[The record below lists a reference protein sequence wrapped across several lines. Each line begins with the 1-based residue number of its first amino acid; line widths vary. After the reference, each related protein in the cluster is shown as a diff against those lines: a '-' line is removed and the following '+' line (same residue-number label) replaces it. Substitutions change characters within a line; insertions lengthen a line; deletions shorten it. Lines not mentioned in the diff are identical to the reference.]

1 MGVISRVADSRPFLF
16 VLLALL
22 AWFVLG
28 AAVAGV
34 VALLLQMPLVST
46 LPQVA
51 GTLGGTA
58 VLLLLVSRLG
68 WLRPL
73 GITTFGTWTTWA
85 LTLLLGAYLVLSGF
99 YAFFGEVAFD
109 ARTLFDIQ
117 EARSILLRQAVVGF
131 VEETVFR
138 GIILYALVRVWG
150 RTKPRLLAAV
160 IVQAALFA
168 VPHMLQALVGLS
180 PLTALVNVAS
190 TFVSGLWLGLLVL
203 SVGTLWP
210 GIVLH
215 AVSNAAILIQGLS
228 SPWIEPSALGYIRAT
243 LFELLLVVIGLWIIL
258 KARGVPSA
266 SPARTSSGATERS
279 HG

>member
-1 MGVISRVADSRPFLF
+1 MQVIARVADRRPLVF

-22 AWFVLG
+22 VWFLV
-28 AAVAGV
+28 AAAIVAV
-34 VALLLQMPLVST
+34 VALLLRAPIAEVW
-46 LPQVA
+46 PQTIGSLA
-51 GTLGGTA
+51 ATG

-68 WLRPL
+68 WLRPM